1 MTDTLKIAS
10 AQLNP
15 IVGDIEG
22 NVSRILS
29 AREEAEKK
37 GAELVVC
44 SELCVSG
51 YPPEYLV
58 LKNAFLED

>member
-37 GAELVVC
+37 GADLVVC
-44 SELCVSG
+44 SELCVS
-51 YPPEYLV
+51 
-58 LKNAFLED
+58 

>member
-37 GAELVVC
+37 GADLVVC

-51 YPPEYLV
+51 
-58 LKNAFLED
+58 